1 MTLDKSDQDTSL
13 NVREGVQILQ
23 RRMRFQRW
31 RLIHIDFPH
40 RMLQVERQIL
50 SRYTSDHFIA
60 QCHYLLYWNTIHLR
74 FYPARLGTV
83 MRIMRGANHDRPM
96 MMAGP
101 TPNRDINP
109 VARGRPTISSMVE
122 KIYSKGYHIQT
133 KPSLPMTVETAAK
146 F

>member
-1 MTLDKSDQDTSL
+1 MST
-13 NVREGVQILQ
+13 
-23 RRMRFQRW
+23 
-31 RLIHIDFPH
+31 HIDFPH
-40 RMLQVERQIL
+40 WMLQVERQIL

-101 TPNRDINP
+101 TPNRDISP

-122 KIYSKGYHIQT
+122 KIYSKCYHILIRP
-133 KPSLPMTVETAAK
+133 PSLPMTVETAAK
-146 F
+146 FWAASWLDCSSFDSGRKTPNTSLKMKLKF